1 MCTKFENRLEN
12 QTWHWKISQKKW
24 KDLGNLLGKLR
35 QQQPS
40 CREVT
45 WKRNIQ
51 DQWSCVDVEMH
62 FIVIAHS
69 PEIQTGDVNKFQYYT
84 FEHVTCTKSQVGC
97 KLINYLTQIFVM
109 SCNRTWRQAQQR
121 SGGEIWRGPDWQRWT
136 ADTELSGPS
145 CRSETASCSLSAQI

>member
-51 DQWSCVDVEMH
+51 DQWSCVDVEMY

-84 FEHVTCTKSQVGC
+84 YIWTFNMYKKSSWLQVD
-97 KLINYLTQIFVM
+97 KLSHPNI
-109 SCNRTWRQAQQR
+109 C
-121 SGGEIWRGPDWQRWT
+121 D
-136 ADTELSGPS
+136 EL
-145 CRSETASCSLSAQI
+145 Q